1 LFPFEVL
8 SSATIIIGMKHNII
22 VSPDSHTPM
31 PLSYYVEH
39 LQITSRSNL
48 WRWTK
53 EGLKTIRIGG
63 RVYISQAELQRFM
76 NEGAR
81 KPVAE

>member
-1 LFPFEVL
+1 
-8 SSATIIIGMKHNII
+8 MKYD
-22 VSPDSHTPM
+22 SPVQPDARTPM
-31 PLSYYVEH
+31 PIDYYVNK
-39 LQITSRSNL
+39 LGLASRTTL

-53 EGLKTIRIGG
+53 EGLRTHRIGG

-81 KPVAE
+81 NE

>member
-1 LFPFEVL
+1 
-8 SSATIIIGMKHNII
+8 
-22 VSPDSHTPM
+22 M
-31 PLSYYVEH
+31 PLSYYVEQ

-81 KPVAE
+81 NE

>member
-1 LFPFEVL
+1 
-8 SSATIIIGMKHNII
+8 
-22 VSPDSHTPM
+22 M